1 MRTSPVS
8 GTGPPLAAEATC
20 HLFCDPHSSA
30 AGRDL
35 ITDQLLLVSARA
47 LTPNRYHCATV
58 PSPKYAEGS
67 TRSHLIRSFQKTNA
81 EKRKAL
87 NCKKNFNFSRLGQVF
102 TVFRVEVSEQI
113 IIIINVSTKVGC
125 TFCSITELADFGV
138 FVIFNLIF
146 SFCLLL
152 ILP

>member
-8 GTGPPLAAEATC
+8 GTGPPLTAEATC

-47 LTPNRYHCATV
+47 LTPIRYHCATV
-58 PSPKYAEGS
+58 PTPKYAEGS

-87 NCKKNFNFSRLGQVF
+87 NCKNTFYFCRLGQVF
-102 TVFRVEVSEQI
+102 TVFRVVVIEQI
-113 IIIINVSTKVGC
+113 IITINVSTKVEC
-125 TFCSITELADFGV
+125 TFFSITVLKQTSGF
-138 FVIFNLIF
+138 L
-146 SFCLLL
+146 
-152 ILP
+152 

>member
-8 GTGPPLAAEATC
+8 GTGPPLTAEATC

-47 LTPNRYHCATV
+47 LTPIRYHCATV

-87 NCKKNFNFSRLGQVF
+87 NCKK
-102 TVFRVEVSEQI
+102 E
-113 IIIINVSTKVGC
+113 
-125 TFCSITELADFGV
+125 
-138 FVIFNLIF
+138 LIF
-146 SFCLLL
+146 AD
-152 ILP
+152 